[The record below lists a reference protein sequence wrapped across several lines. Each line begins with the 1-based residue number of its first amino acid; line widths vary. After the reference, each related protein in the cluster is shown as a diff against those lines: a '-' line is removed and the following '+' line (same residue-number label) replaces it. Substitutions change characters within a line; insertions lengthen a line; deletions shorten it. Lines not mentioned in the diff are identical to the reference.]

1 MEISVISHFQWCQ
14 NSYNILLDNIFG
26 SVAPNQSH
34 RDKHVIGMISQEMF
48 RKYVLK
54 HKSAK
59 LLGKLLKSFSTL
71 TFSTLAFHMLAF
83 NTLAFNMLAFNTL
96 AFSTLA
102 FSMLAFRTLAFT
114 TLALEHL

>member
-1 MEISVISHFQWCQ
+1 MKGKVIDLIDITLWVIFLTYGNFGYFPVSMVP

-59 LLGKLLKSFSTL
+59 LLGKLLKSS
-71 TFSTLAFHMLAF
+71 LAH
-83 NTLAFNMLAFNTL
+83 
-96 AFSTLA
+96 
-102 FSMLAFRTLAFT
+102 
-114 TLALEHL
+114 